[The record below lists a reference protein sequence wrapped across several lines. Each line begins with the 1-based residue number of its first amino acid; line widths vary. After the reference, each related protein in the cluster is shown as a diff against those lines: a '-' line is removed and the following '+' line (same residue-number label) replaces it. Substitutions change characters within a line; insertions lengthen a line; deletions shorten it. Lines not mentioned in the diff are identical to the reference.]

1 MTEFVGCET
10 AVERIAGNGRE
21 FEVLTAGRGDRL
33 ALCLHG
39 FPEHAVS
46 WRHQIPF
53 LVKRGY
59 RVWAPNQRGYGASAR
74 PRRTA
79 DYTIDALVA
88 DIAGLVDAAGARE
101 IVLLGHDWGA
111 VVAWFFAMRRTRP
124 LSKLVIANVPHPAVF
139 LDVLRTSWRQR
150 AMSWYVLF
158 FQLPWLPEALLGA
171 NGARVIGEAFVRP
184 SDDPARFPPEL
195 LAFYRSEAS
204 RPGALRAMLNWYR
217 ANARGGFAAQTAQG
231 FPVIDVP
238 TQMIWGEDDVAL
250 GKETTYGTERYV
262 SDLRIAYLPGVSHWV
277 QQEAPE
283 RFNTILASFL

>member
-1 MTEFVGCET
+1 MTEFVVCEKR
-10 AVERIAGNGRE
+10 VERIAGNGRE

-88 DIAGLVDAAGARE
+88 DVAGLVDAAGARE

-124 LSKLVIANVPHPAVF
+124 LSKLVIANVPHPAVL
-139 LDVLRTSWRQR
+139 LDVLKTSWRQR

-171 NGARVIGEAFVRP
+171 NGARAIGEAFVRS
-184 SDDPARFPPEL
+184 SDDPARFSPEL

-217 ANARGGFAAQTAQG
+217 ANARGGLAAQQAQG

-250 GKETTYGTERYV
+250 AKETTYGTARYV

-283 RFNTILASFL
+283 RFNAILASFL